1 MGVRPDSIAGVP
13 AALIIGHPGHE
24 LRVHRWLELARPVV
38 CVLTDGSGRTG
49 KSRLGYTRAILDQ
62 AGASPGRLFGAITD
76 EAAYD
81 AILNHDFKFFI
92 DLARALESELAVT
105 RVEYVAG
112 DALEGYNVVHDVCRY
127 LINAVVA
134 HLNGGLNRRSHR
146 EPISEIENFDFP
158 LTGRPDACQEN
169 LRHRAILLHLDETAL
184 QRKIRTAEN
193 YTAIAADVREAFEGI
208 GREAFAT
215 ECLRPV
221 HVSLE
226 PPEVP
231 PFYEKYGEKQVAAGY
246 YRRLLLYREHVEP
259 LAHALLVY
267 SRDLNS

>member
-1 MGVRPDSIAGVP
+1 MRLRQDSIPDVP

-24 LRVHRWLELARPVV
+24 LRVQRWLELARPMV

-49 KSRLGYTRAILDQ
+49 KSRLEYTRAILDQ

-92 DLARALESELAVT
+92 DLARALESELTDT

-127 LINAVVA
+127 LINAVIA
-134 HLNGGLNRRSHR
+134 RLNGGASYQ
-146 EPISEIENFDFP
+146 IENFDFP
-158 LTGRPDACQEN
+158 LTGRPDVCQEN
-169 LRHRAILLHLDETAL
+169 LRHRAIFLHLDETAL

-193 YTAIAADVREAFEGI
+193 YSAIAADVRETLEGI
-208 GREAFAT
+208 GRDAFAT

-221 HVSLE
+221 QLTFE

-231 PFYEKYGEKQVAAGY
+231 PFYEKYGEKQVTAGY
-246 YRRLLLYREHVEP
+246 YRHLLLYREHVEP
-259 LAHALLVY
+259 LTHALLVY
-267 SRDLNS
+267 SRDLTS

>member
-1 MGVRPDSIAGVP
+1 MGVRQDSFPSVP

-38 CVLTDGSGRTG
+38 FVLTDGSGRTG
-49 KSRLGYTRAILDQ
+49 QSRLGSTRAILDQ

-76 EAAYD
+76 EAAYE

-92 DLARALESELAVT
+92 DLARELESELADT
-105 RVEYVAG
+105 SVEYVAG

-127 LINAVVA
+127 LINAVIA
-134 HLNGGLNRRSHR
+134 RLSGGLDGRSPKKR
-146 EPISEIENFDFP
+146 EIDNFDFP

-169 LRHRAILLHLDETAL
+169 LRNRAIWLHLDETAL

-193 YTAIAADVREAFEGI
+193 YSAIAADVAEALETI
-208 GREAFAT
+208 GRGAFST

-221 HVSLE
+221 HVNFE
-226 PPEVP
+226 PPELP
-231 PFYEKYGEKQVAAGY
+231 PYYEKYGEKQVAAGY
-246 YRRLLLYREHVEP
+246 YRRLLRYREHVEP
-259 LAHALLVY
+259 LTRALFAY
-267 SRDLNS
+267 SRDLTS